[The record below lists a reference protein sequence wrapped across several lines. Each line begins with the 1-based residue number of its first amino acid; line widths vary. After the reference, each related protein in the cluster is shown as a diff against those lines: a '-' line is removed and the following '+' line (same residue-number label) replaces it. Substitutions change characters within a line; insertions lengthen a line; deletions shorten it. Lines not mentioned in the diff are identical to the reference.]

1 MVDKN
6 NFNCNFKENV
16 GKVVVILAKKI
27 AAMEVNSSCPLFAY
41 QPEIPESVKKLRKF
55 FQSCKSTHYNCEF
68 DRHQIQYK
76 YIDKSTRCCIMVR
89 NKLIKG
95 AA

>member
-1 MVDKN
+1 MADKN

-27 AAMEVNSSCPLFAY
+27 AAMEVNSSCPIFAY

-55 FQSCKSTHYNCEF
+55 
-68 DRHQIQYK
+68 
-76 YIDKSTRCCIMVR
+76 
-89 NKLIKG
+89 
-95 AA
+95 

>member
-6 NFNCNFKENV
+6 NFNCNFK

-55 FQSCKSTHYNCEF
+55 
-68 DRHQIQYK
+68 
-76 YIDKSTRCCIMVR
+76 
-89 NKLIKG
+89 
-95 AA
+95 